1 MNAREILDSV
11 ISTLNTATAV
21 PDGGGSTPAQRD
33 NFDTLPAASRLKL
46 ERLISD
52 RAAAYAAY
60 RAASDREQE
69 ARVELGRVS
78 GLAQRQ
84 REARQGFSL
93 SFQGGEQKEDAAD
106 AEARIDAPVE
116 AAKRAVQVAVDAR
129 ERAAE
134 RQSAFAFLEGVE
146 TWLRRTATPGASFR
160 EAKIDPGT
168 VKVKGEIAA
177 EVAKIRSRI
186 ERIEADFAKAE
197 GAPTPAA
204 DLKARA
210 FAEIDRIADA
220 GALKVHPASRSA
232 EPLGLARKLA
242 LGTGNGG
249 SIVGTGG
256 ADIFVWLLRDQL
268 KAAVASQIDALPQEN
283 ALSDDARE
291 AEFRTIAAE
300 RLELERLEEA
310 FITLAEANGQTITR
324 RYDLDPRAFLEIE
337 A

>member
-1 MNAREILDSV
+1 MLDLLPAILD
-11 ISTLNTATAV
+11 A
-21 PDGGGSTPAQRD
+21 
-33 NFDTLPAASRLKL
+33 LPAAARLKL
-46 ERLISD
+46 ERLASD
-52 RAAAYAAY
+52 RDAAHAAY

-69 ARVELGRVS
+69 ARIELGRVS

-84 REARQGFSL
+84 KEAQQGFSL

-106 AEARIDAPVE
+106 AEARVDAPVE
-116 AAKRAVQVAVDAR
+116 AAKRALQVAVDAR
-129 ERAAE
+129 DRAAE
-134 RQSAFAFLEGVE
+134 RQAAFAFLEGVE
-146 TWLRRTATPGASFR
+146 TWLRRTATPGAPFR
-160 EAKIDPGT
+160 EAKIDPAL
-168 VKVKGEIAA
+168 VKVRGDSATEIAKVRA
-177 EVAKIRSRI
+177 RI
-186 ERIEADFAKAE
+186 ERIEADFAKVE

-220 GALKVHPASRSA
+220 GALTVHPASRSG

-242 LGTGNGG
+242 IGTGNNG

-256 ADIFVWLLRDQL
+256 ADVLVWLLRDQL

-291 AEFRTIAAE
+291 AEFRAIAAE
-300 RLELERLEEA
+300 RLDLERLEEA
-310 FITLAEANGQTITR
+310 YVTQAEANGQTITR

>member
-1 MNAREILDSV
+1 MLDLLPAIL
-11 ISTLNTATAV
+11 
-21 PDGGGSTPAQRD
+21 
-33 NFDTLPAASRLKL
+33 DTLPATSRLKL

-52 RAAAYAAY
+52 RDAARAAY

-69 ARVELGRVS
+69 ARIEFGRVS

-84 REARQGFSL
+84 KEAGQGFSL
-93 SFQGGEQKEDAAD
+93 SFQGGEQKAD
-106 AEARIDAPVE
+106 AEARTDAPVE
-116 AAKRAVQVAVDAR
+116 AAKRALQVAVDAR
-129 ERAAE
+129 VRAAE
-134 RQSAFAFLEGVE
+134 RQNAFGFLENVE

-160 EAKIDPGT
+160 EAKIDPAL
-168 VKVKGEIAA
+168 VKVRGDIVA
-177 EVAKIRSRI
+177 EVAKARARI
-186 ERIEADFAKAE
+186 AEIEEAFAAAE
-197 GAPTPAA
+197 NAPTPAA

-256 ADIFVWLLRDQL
+256 TDIFVWLLRDQM
-268 KAAVASQIDALPQEN
+268 KAAIASQIDQFPASG
-283 ALSDDARE
+283 ALSDDDRE
-291 AEFRTIAAE
+291 KAFADLSAQ
-300 RLELERLEEA
+300 RLELERIEESLIA
-310 FITLAEANGQTITR
+310 TAEVDGRAIAR
-324 RYDLDPRAFLEIE
+324 RADADPRAVLGIE